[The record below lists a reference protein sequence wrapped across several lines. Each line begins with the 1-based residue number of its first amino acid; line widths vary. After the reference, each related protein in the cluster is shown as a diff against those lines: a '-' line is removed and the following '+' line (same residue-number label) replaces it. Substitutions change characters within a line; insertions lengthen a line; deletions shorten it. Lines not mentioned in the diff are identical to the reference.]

1 MTASSLPAGERSE
14 LRSGPGAL
22 VAGFASALMFA
33 GALGLPLLAPLSV
46 LAPFPLILQRLHRGA
61 LSAAGAAFVA
71 TLLVGA
77 AASEGLAIA
86 FALTLAV
93 PGLLIGDTLARGRG
107 LVRGC
112 QRAFGWLALQI
123 GLALVFAG
131 PRMVQ
136 ELLAP
141 IDEFRSEAFLDR
153 LRASG
158 LAAEQIEALGEQF
171 AALKTAL
178 EVVYPAVFLIV
189 AALLVL
195 VNAAL
200 VRAYLL
206 RRDPGWLEGGEFEGL
221 RWGVGMAAAFVASGL
236 LVALPA
242 TRGVGYNSLLLVA
255 FFFALQGLAVVSF
268 YGQRLAGPP
277 LLRAALVVLVLVNPW
292 APQLLALV
300 GLFDTWLDFRKW
312 AEPPAGEP
320 D

>member
-1 MTASSLPAGERSE
+1 
-14 LRSGPGAL
+14 
-22 VAGFASALMFA
+22 MFA

-46 LAPFPLILQRLHRGA
+46 IAPFPLILQRLHRGPM
-61 LSAAGAAFVA
+61 SAVGAALLA

-77 AASEGLAIA
+77 ASSEGVAIG
-86 FALTLAV
+86 FALTLAA
-93 PGLLIGDTLARGRG
+93 PGLLVGDTLARGRG
-107 LVRGC
+107 LLKGC

-123 GLALVFAG
+123 GLALLFAG
-131 PRMVQ
+131 PQ
-136 ELLAP
+136 LAQALLAP
-141 IDEFRSEAFLDR
+141 LDEFRSATFLDR

-158 LAAEQIEALGEQF
+158 VAPEQVEALGEQF
-171 AALKTAL
+171 GALKTAL

-206 RRDPGWLEGGEFEGL
+206 RRDPAWLEGGEFEGL
-221 RWGVGMAAAFVASGL
+221 RWGVGMAAGFVASGL
-236 LVALPA
+236 LVALPP
-242 TRGVGYNSLLLVA
+242 TRGLGYNSLLLVA
-255 FFFALQGLAVVSF
+255 FFLALQGLAVVSF
-268 YGQRLAGPP
+268 YAQRLAGPP